1 VEQNNLWLKQSTMV
15 ARLTALLEK
24 YQREG
29 RSAPR
34 MRYIEAL
41 NIGTEVTTDFH

>member
-1 VEQNNLWLKQSTMV
+1 MVFCERSRVTIKNNLWLRKPEII

-29 RSAPR
+29 RGVAR
-34 MRYIEAL
+34 RRK
-41 NIGTEVTTDFH
+41 

>member
-1 VEQNNLWLKQSTMV
+1 LLYNLAVDPGETENLWLKRPEIV

-29 RSAPR
+29 RSR
-34 MRYIEAL
+34 
-41 NIGTEVTTDFH
+41 T